1 MLAESEDAA
10 RGGFGET
17 FAEAYVLCLRAIPE
31 ARRID
36 DVEDIRETANRLAG
50 YARRAKNSEAEQ
62 QSEEIRTLAEQRI
75 RQLMA
80 EAETATKAAMRA
92 QVVAGDVRGRKGG
105 LARAA
110 KLTSERRAEIAR
122 VAAAARWGLRARAM
136 QN

>member
-1 MLAESEDAA
+1 MLAKSDDAA

-31 ARRID
+31 ARRLD
-36 DVEDIRETANRLAG
+36 DVEDIRAIAIRLTG
-50 YARRAKNSEAEQ
+50 YARRAKNPEAQQ

-75 RQLMA
+75 RQLLA
-80 EAETATKAAMRA
+80 EAGMATKAAMLAPDR
-92 QVVAGDVRGRKGG
+92 GDVPGRKGG

-122 VAAAARWGLRARAM
+122 AAAAARWA
-136 QN
+136 

>member
-17 FAEAYVLCLRAIPE
+17 FAEAYVSCLRAIPE

-75 RQLMA
+75 RQLLA
-80 EAETATKAAMRA
+80 EAETATKAARLA
-92 QVVAGDVRGRKGG
+92 PDRRDVRGRKGG
-105 LARAA
+105 LARAV
-110 KLTSERRAEIAR
+110 KLTPERRAEIAR
-122 VAAAARWGLRARAM
+122 AAAAARWA
-136 QN
+136 

>member
-31 ARRID
+31 ARRLE
-36 DVEDIRETANRLAG
+36 DVEECAIAIRLAG
-50 YARRAKNSEAEQ
+50 YARQAKN
-62 QSEEIRTLAEQRI
+62 
-75 RQLMA
+75 A
-80 EAETATKAAMRA
+80 EAERQCDEILALVKQRNRQLLGQPETLMTDAMRA
-92 QVVAGDVRGRKGG
+92 PALAGGVRGRKGG

-122 VAAAARWGLRARAM
+122 AASAARWA
-136 QN
+136 